1 MSKGKETP
9 RQKMIGMMY
18 LILTAMLALNVSKEA
33 VEAFRKVDMS
43 LTKTTANYIKKNDI
57 TYAAFDAA
65 AAENPEKAGAWKT
78 KAYEIKGRA
87 DELYNYIQDL
97 KVEIITT
104 AEGSDSEALLPDN
117 QIDINKVKKID
128 ENNVPSEILV
138 GANQGGKGNDLKALI
153 EDYREYLVKTLEGK
167 DASAERSILDIL
179 NTDNPQ
185 NLEKTGTEDWVTAN
199 FQTMPLVAAITMLSK
214 MQVDVR
220 NAETDVL
227 NFLYTQIDAG
237 AFRFN
242 YIVPTVTTNTS
253 YVMQGNEYE
262 AKVFVAATDTT
273 QDLEI
278 FVGPYTTKTNPDGT
292 PLYEPTSQATQL
304 PIDESGRGVY
314 RVRPGSVGEK
324 SWGGVIRMK
333 APDGSVRTYKFDQKY
348 SVGMPN
354 VVVSPTAMNVLYQG
368 IQNPLDISVPGVGSD
383 KLTVRMTNGDISKG
397 KYKNYR
403 GEYVAQPRTVGQN
416 AQIIVSA
423 NIDGKVQSFPPV
435 EFRVRRLPDPEA
447 RFANMKE
454 GNVLR
459 SVAAAQQVVTA
470 VLENFEFDLTYTVTG
485 FTVSVNDKG
494 YEITAESNNNRLTDK
509 QKSLISNLRA
519 GQKLIIEKIRAV
531 GPDGRTRD
539 LNPIILKI
547 N

>member
-1 MSKGKETP
+1 
-9 RQKMIGMMY
+9 MIGMMY

-33 VEAFRKVDMS
+33 VEAFKKVDLS
-43 LTKTTANYIKKNDI
+43 LTKTIANYVKKNDI
-57 TYAAFDAA
+57 TYAAFDFAA
-65 AAENPEKAGAWKT
+65 KDNPEKAEAWRV
-78 KAYEIKGRA
+78 KAYEVKDRA
-87 DELYNYIQDL
+87 NEIYGYIQDL
-97 KVEIITT
+97 KIEIITK
-104 AEGSDSEALLPDN
+104 AEGPESEAILPNN
-117 QIDINKVKKID
+117 QIDITKVKKID
-128 ENNVPSEILV
+128 ENNIPSEVLV
-138 GANQGGKGNDLKALI
+138 GADQAGKGNYLKAMIEDFRSYLI
-153 EDYREYLVKTLEGK
+153 ETLDGK
-167 DASAERSILDIL
+167 DPGTEQSILDIL
-179 NTDNPQ
+179 NTDDPK
-185 NLEKTGTEDWVTAN
+185 NLEGTGTEDWVTAN
-199 FQTMPLVAAITMLSK
+199 FQTLPLVAAITMLSK

-220 NAETDVL
+220 NAETDAL
-227 NFLYTQIDAG
+227 NFLFTQIDAG
-237 AFRFN
+237 SFRFN
-242 YIVPTVTTNTS
+242 NIIPTVTTNTS

-278 FVGPYTTKTNPDGT
+278 FVGPYTSKPNPDGSVT
-292 PLYEPTSQATQL
+292 YEPSSQSIQL
-304 PIDESGRGVY
+304 PIDDSGRGIY

-333 APDGSVRTYKFDQKY
+333 APDGSIRTFNFDQKY
-348 SVGMPN
+348 SVGVAN

-383 KLTVRMTNGDISKG
+383 KLTVRMTNGDIKKG
-397 KYKNYR
+397 KYKDYR

-423 NIDGKVQSFPPV
+423 NIDGKTQSFPPV

-494 YEITAESNNNRLTDK
+494 FEITAESSNNRLTDK
-509 QKSLISNLRA
+509 QKSLIGNLRA
-519 GQKLIIEKIRAV
+519 GQKLIIEKIKAV

>member
-1 MSKGKETP
+1 
-9 RQKMIGMMY
+9 MIGMMY

-33 VEAFRKVDMS
+33 VEAFKKVDLS

-57 TYAAFDAA
+57 TYAAFRAA
-65 AAENPEKAGAWKT
+65 AEENPEKAEAWRV
-78 KAYEIKGRA
+78 KAFEVKDRA

-97 KVEIITT
+97 KLEIITT
-104 AEGSDSEALLPDN
+104 AEGPESEALLPDG
-117 QIDINKVKKID
+117 QIDITKVKKID
-128 ENNVPSEILV
+128 ENNVPSEILI
-138 GANQGGKGNDLKALI
+138 GANQDGKGNDLKAQI
-153 EDYREYLVKTLEGK
+153 EDFRTVLIDMLEGK
-167 DASAERSILDIL
+167 DMSAEQSIMDIL
-179 NTDNPQ
+179 NTDDPM
-185 NLEKTGTEDWVTAN
+185 NLEGTGTENWVNAN
-199 FQTMPLVAAITMLSK
+199 FQTLPLVAVITILSK

-242 YIVPTVTTNTS
+242 NIIPTVTTNTS

-278 FVGPYTTKTNPDGT
+278 FVGPYTSKPNPDGT
-292 PLYEPTSQATQL
+292 MTYEPSSSATKI
-304 PIDESGRGVY
+304 PIDASGRGIY
-314 RVRPGSVGEK
+314 RVRAGSVGEK

-333 APDGSVRTYKFDQKY
+333 APDGSVRTYNFDQKY

-383 KLTVRMTNGDISKG
+383 KLTVRMTNGDIKKG
-397 KYKNYR
+397 KYKDYR

-423 NIDGKVQSFPPV
+423 NIDGKVQTFPAV

-454 GNVLR
+454 GNVLK

-494 YEITAESNNNRLTDK
+494 YEITAESSNNRLTDK
-509 QKSLISNLRA
+509 QKSLIANLRA
-519 GQKLIIEKIRAV
+519 GQKLIIEKIKAV
-531 GPDGRTRD
+531 GPDGKTRD

>member
-1 MSKGKETP
+1 MAKGKETP

-33 VEAFRKVDMS
+33 VEAFKKVDLS
-43 LTKTTANYIKKNDI
+43 LTKTTANYVKKNDL
-57 TYAAFDAA
+57 TYAAFDFAA
-65 AAENPEKAGAWKT
+65 KDNPEKAEAWKI
-78 KAYEIKGRA
+78 KAYEVKARA
-87 DELYNYIQDL
+87 NELYNYIQDL
-97 KVEIITT
+97 KIEIITK
-104 AEGSDSEALLPDN
+104 AEGPESEALLPDN
-117 QIDINKVKKID
+117 GIDITKVKKID
-128 ENNVPSEILV
+128 ENNIPSEVLI
-138 GANQGGKGNDLKALI
+138 GANQDGKGNDLKALI
-153 EDYREYLVKTLEGK
+153 EDYRGYLVETLDGK
-167 DASAERSILDIL
+167 DMSAEGSILDIL

-185 NLEKTGTEDWVTAN
+185 NLEKTGTENWVTAQ
-199 FQTMPLVAAITMLSK
+199 FQTMPLVAVITILSK

-237 AFRFN
+237 SFRFN
-242 YIVPTVTTNTS
+242 YIIPTVTTNTS

-278 FVGPYTTKTNPDGT
+278 FVGPYTSTPNADGT
-292 PLYEPTSQATQL
+292 MTYEPSSQSIKL
-304 PIDESGRGVY
+304 PIDGSGRGIY
-314 RVRPGSVGEK
+314 RVKAGSVGEK

-333 APDGSVRTYKFDQKY
+333 APDNSIRTFNFDQKY
-348 SVGMPN
+348 SVGVAN

-383 KLTVRMTNGDISKG
+383 KLTVRMTNGDIKRG
-397 KYKNYR
+397 RYKDYR
-403 GEYVAQPRTVGQN
+403 GEYIAQPRTVGQN
-416 AQIIVSA
+416 ADIIVSA
-423 NIDGKVQSFPPV
+423 NIDGKVQTFPPV

-494 YEITAESNNNRLTDK
+494 FEITAESNNNRLTDK
-509 QKSLISNLRA
+509 QKSLIGNLRA
-519 GQKLIIEKIRAV
+519 GQKLIIEKIKAV

>member
-1 MSKGKETP
+1 
-9 RQKMIGMMY
+9 MIGMMY

-33 VEAFRKVDMS
+33 IEAFRKVDLS

-65 AAENPEKAGAWKT
+65 AEENQEKAGAWRT
-78 KAYEIKGRA
+78 KAYDVKGRA

-104 AEGSDSEALLPDN
+104 AEGPDSEALLPDN

-128 ENNVPSEILV
+128 ENNVPSEVLI
-138 GANQGGKGNDLKALI
+138 GSDQAGKGNDLKAQIEDFRSFLI
-153 EDYREYLVKTLEGK
+153 ETLEGK
-167 DASAERSILDIL
+167 DLSAERSVLDIL
-179 NTDNPQ
+179 NTDDPE
-185 NLEKTGTEDWVTAN
+185 NLEGTGTENWVNAN
-199 FQTMPLVAAITMLSK
+199 FQTLPLVAVITILSK

-227 NFLYTQIDAG
+227 NFLFTQIDAG

-242 YIVPTVTTNTS
+242 NIVPTVTTNTS
-253 YVMQGNEYE
+253 YVMQGNMYD
-262 AKVFVAATDTT
+262 ARVFVAATDTT

-278 FVGPYTTKTNPDGT
+278 FVGPYTTKDNPDGT
-292 PLYEPTSQATQL
+292 KTYEPSGNAQKL
-304 PIDESGRGVY
+304 DIDASGRGVY
-314 RVRPGSVGEK
+314 NVKAGSVGEK

-333 APDGSVRTYKFDQKY
+333 APDGTIRTFNFDQKY

-354 VVVSPTAMNVLYQG
+354 VVVSPTAMNVFYQG
-368 IQNPLDISVPGVGSD
+368 IQNPVDISVPGVGSD
-383 KLTVRMTNGDISKG
+383 KLTVRMTNGDIKRG
-397 KYKNYR
+397 KYKDYR

-423 NIDGKVQSFPPV
+423 NIDGKVQTFPPV

-494 YEITAESNNNRLTDK
+494 FEITAESNNNRLTDK
-509 QKSLISNLRA
+509 QKGLIANLRA
-519 GQKLIIEKIRAV
+519 GQKLIIEKIKAV
-531 GPDGRTRD
+531 GPDGKTRD

>member
-33 VEAFRKVDMS
+33 VEAFKKVDLS
-43 LTKTTANYIKKNDI
+43 LTKTTANYVKKNDL
-57 TYAAFDAA
+57 TYAAFDFAA
-65 AAENPEKAGAWKT
+65 KDNPEKAEAWKI
-78 KAYEIKGRA
+78 KAYEVKARA
-87 DELYNYIQDL
+87 NELYNYIQDL
-97 KVEIITT
+97 KIEIITK
-104 AEGSDSEALLPDN
+104 AEGPESEALLPDN
-117 QIDINKVKKID
+117 GIDITKVKKID
-128 ENNVPSEILV
+128 ENNIPSEVLI
-138 GANQGGKGNDLKALI
+138 GANQDGKGNDLKALI
-153 EDYREYLVKTLEGK
+153 EDYRGYLVETLDGK
-167 DASAERSILDIL
+167 DMSAEGSILDIL

-185 NLEKTGTEDWVTAN
+185 NLEKTGTENWVTAQ
-199 FQTMPLVAAITMLSK
+199 FQTMPLVAVITILSK

-237 AFRFN
+237 SFRFN
-242 YIVPTVTTNTS
+242 YIIPTVTTNTS

-278 FVGPYTTKTNPDGT
+278 FVGPYTSTPNADGT
-292 PLYEPTSQATQL
+292 MTYEPSSQSIKL
-304 PIDESGRGVY
+304 PIDGSGRGIY
-314 RVRPGSVGEK
+314 RVKAGSVGEK

-333 APDGSVRTYKFDQKY
+333 APDNSIRTFNFDQKY
-348 SVGMPN
+348 SVGVAN

-383 KLTVRMTNGDISKG
+383 KLTVRMTNGDIKRG
-397 KYKNYR
+397 RYKDYR
-403 GEYVAQPRTVGQN
+403 GEYIAQPRTVGQN
-416 AQIIVSA
+416 ADIIVSA
-423 NIDGKVQSFPPV
+423 NIDGKVQTFPPV

-494 YEITAESNNNRLTDK
+494 FEITAESNNNRLTDK
-509 QKSLISNLRA
+509 QKSLIGNLRA
-519 GQKLIIEKIRAV
+519 GQKLIIEKIKAV

>member
-1 MSKGKETP
+1 
-9 RQKMIGMMY
+9 MIGMMY

-33 VEAFRKVDMS
+33 VEAFRKVDLS

-65 AAENPEKAGAWKT
+65 AAENPEKAGAWKA
-78 KAYEIKGRA
+78 KAYEVKGRA

-104 AEGSDSEALLPDN
+104 AEGTDSEALLPDN

-138 GANQGGKGNDLKALI
+138 GANQSGKGNYLKALI
-153 EDYREYLVKTLEGK
+153 EDYRVYLVETLEGK
-167 DASAERSILDIL
+167 DASAEKSILDIL
-179 NTDNPQ
+179 NTDDPQ

-304 PIDESGRGVY
+304 PIDESGRGIY

-333 APDGSVRTYKFDQKY
+333 APDGTVRTYKFDQKY

-403 GEYVAQPRTVGQN
+403 GDYVAQPRTVGQN

-454 GNVLR
+454 GNVLK

-509 QKSLISNLRA
+509 QKGLIANLRA
-519 GQKLIIEKIRAV
+519 GQKLIIEKIKAV
-531 GPDGRTRD
+531 GPDGKTRD

>member
-33 VEAFRKVDMS
+33 VEAFKKVDLS

-57 TYAAFDAA
+57 TYAAFDVA

-78 KAYEIKGRA
+78 RAYDVKARA

-104 AEGSDSEALLPDN
+104 AEGPESEALLPDN
-117 QIDINKVKKID
+117 QIDVTKVKKID
-128 ENNVPSEILV
+128 ENNVPSEILI
-138 GANQGGKGNDLKALI
+138 GANQEGKGNDLKALM
-153 EDYREYLVKTLEGK
+153 EDYRGFLVETLDGK
-167 DASAERSILDIL
+167 DMAAEASILDIL
-179 NTDNPQ
+179 NTDDPQ
-185 NLEKTGTEDWVTAN
+185 NIEKTGTENWVNAN
-199 FQTMPLVAAITMLSK
+199 FQALPLVAVITILSK

-237 AFRFN
+237 SLRFN
-242 YIVPTVTTNTS
+242 KIIPTVIPNST

-262 AKVFVAATDTT
+262 ARVFVAATDTT
-273 QDLEI
+273 QDMEI
-278 FVGPYTTKTNPDGT
+278 FVGPYTSKTNADGT
-292 PLYEPTSQATQL
+292 VVYEPGSQATKL
-304 PIDESGRGVY
+304 PIDESGVGIY
-314 RVRPGSVGEK
+314 RVRPGSTGEK

-333 APDGSVRTYKFDQKY
+333 APDGTIRTYGFDSKY

-354 VVVSPTAMNVLYQG
+354 VVVSPTAMNVFYQG
-368 IQNPLDISVPGVGSD
+368 IQNPVDISVPGVGSD
-383 KLTVRMTNGDISKG
+383 KLTVRMTNGDIKRG
-397 KYKNYR
+397 KYKDYR
-403 GEYVAQPRTVGQN
+403 GEYVAEPRTVGQN
-416 AQIIVSA
+416 AQVIVTA
-423 NIDGKVQSFPPV
+423 NINGKVQTFPPV

-494 YEITAESNNNRLTDK
+494 FEITAESNNNRLTDK
-509 QKSLISNLRA
+509 QKGLIANLRA
-519 GQKLIIEKIRAV
+519 GQKLIIEKIKAV

>member
-1 MSKGKETP
+1 MAKGKETP

-33 VEAFRKVDMS
+33 VEAFKKVDIS

-65 AAENPEKAGAWKT
+65 ANDNAEKAGPWRT
-78 KAYEIKGRA
+78 KAYEVKARA
-87 DELYNYIQDL
+87 DEIYNYIQDL

-104 AEGSDSEALLPDN
+104 AEGPDAEALLPDG
-117 QIDINKVKKID
+117 QIDITKVKKID

-138 GANQGGKGNDLKALI
+138 GANQGGKGNDLKAQI
-153 EDYREYLVKTLEGK
+153 EDYRSFLIELLEGA
-167 DASAERSILDIL
+167 DPSAERSIMDIL
-179 NTDNPQ
+179 NTDDPQ
-185 NLEKTGTEDWVTAN
+185 NLEGTGTENWVNAN
-199 FQTMPLVAAITMLSK
+199 FQTLPLVAVITILSK

-237 AFRFN
+237 SFRFN

-253 YVMQGNEYE
+253 YVMQGNTYD
-262 AKVFVAATDTT
+262 ARVFVAATDTT

-278 FVGPYTTKTNPDGT
+278 FVGPYTTKDNPDGSKT
-292 PLYEPTSQATQL
+292 YEPASNAQKL
-304 PIDESGRGVY
+304 DIDQSGRGIY
-314 RVRPGSVGEK
+314 SVRATSVGEK

-333 APDGSVRTYKFDQKY
+333 APDGTQRTFKFDQKY

-383 KLTVRMTNGDISKG
+383 KLTVRMTNGDIKRG
-397 KYKNYR
+397 KYKDYR
-403 GEYVAQPRTVGQN
+403 GEYIAQPRTVGQN
-416 AQIIVSA
+416 AEIIVSA
-423 NIDGKVQSFPPV
+423 NIDGKVQTFPPV

-454 GNVLR
+454 GTVLK
-459 SVAAAQQVVTA
+459 SVASAQQVVTA

-494 YEITAESNNNRLTDK
+494 FEITAESNNNRLTDK
-509 QKSLISNLRA
+509 QKGLIANLRA
-519 GQKLIIEKIRAV
+519 GQKLIIEKIKAV

>member
-33 VEAFRKVDMS
+33 VEAFKRVDQG
-43 LTKTTANYIKKNDI
+43 LTKTTANYIKKNDL
-57 TYAAFDAA
+57 TYAAFDVA
-65 AAENPEKAGAWKT
+65 AAENPEKAGQWKT
-78 KAYEIKGRA
+78 KAYEVKARA
-87 DELYNYIQDL
+87 DELFNYIQDL
-97 KVEIITT
+97 KVEIITK
-104 AEGSDSEALLPDN
+104 AEGKESEALLPDN
-117 QIDINKVKKID
+117 QIDITKVKRID
-128 ENNVPSEILV
+128 ENNIPSEVLI
-138 GANQGGKGNDLKALI
+138 GANQAGKGNDLKALI
-153 EDYREYLVKTLEGK
+153 EDYRGFLVETLGGK
-167 DASAERSILDIL
+167 DMDAEQSILDIL
-179 NTDNPQ
+179 NTDDPK
-185 NLEKTGTEDWVTAN
+185 NLEKTGTEDWVTAT
-199 FQTMPLVAAITMLSK
+199 FQTLPLVAAITILSK

-227 NFLYTQIDAG
+227 NFLYTQIEAG
-237 AFRFN
+237 SYKFN
-242 YIVPTVTTNTS
+242 KIIPTVIPNST
-253 YVMQGNEYE
+253 YIMQGNEYE
-262 AKVFVAATDTT
+262 AQVFVAATDTT

-278 FVGPYTTKTNPDGT
+278 LVGPYTEKTNADGT
-292 PLYEPTSQATQL
+292 VSYEMTGDYTKL
-304 PIDESGRGVY
+304 PVDESGVGRY
-314 RVRPGSVGEK
+314 RVRAGTVGDK
-324 SWGGVIRMK
+324 SWGGVIKMK
-333 APDGSVRTYKFDQKY
+333 SPDGKMRSWNFNSKY
-348 SVGMPN
+348 TVAPPN

-368 IQNPLDISVPGVGSD
+368 IQNPLDISVPGIGSNQI
-383 KLTVRMTNGDISKG
+383 TARMTNGEIKKG

-403 GEYVAQPRTVGQN
+403 GDWTAQPRTVGEN

-423 NIDGKVQSFPPV
+423 NINGKVQTFPPV

-494 YEITAESNNNRLTDK
+494 FEITAESNSNRLTDK
-509 QKSLISNLRA
+509 QKGLIGNLRA
-519 GQKLIIEKIRAV
+519 GQKLIIEKIKAV
-531 GPDGRTRD
+531 GPDGKTRD

>member
-33 VEAFRKVDMS
+33 VEAFKKVDLS

-57 TYAAFDAA
+57 TYAAFKAA
-65 AAENPEKAGAWKT
+65 AEENPEKAEAWRA
-78 KAYEIKGRA
+78 KAFEVKERSN
-87 DELYNYIQDL
+87 ELYNYIQDL

-104 AEGSDSEALLPDN
+104 AEGRESEALLANN
-117 QIDINKVKKID
+117 QIDITKVKKID
-128 ENNVPSEILV
+128 ENNIPSEILI
-138 GANQGGKGNDLKALI
+138 GSDQAGKGNDLKALI
-153 EDYREYLVKTLEGK
+153 EDYRSYLVETLDGK
-167 DASAERSILDIL
+167 DPSAERSILDIL
-179 NTDNPQ
+179 NTDDPQ
-185 NLEKTGTEDWVTAN
+185 NLEGTGTENWVNAN
-199 FQTMPLVAAITMLSK
+199 FQTLPLVAVITILSK

-220 NAETDVL
+220 NSETDAL
-227 NFLYTQIDAG
+227 NFLFTQIDAG
-237 AFRFN
+237 SFRFN
-242 YIVPTVTTNTS
+242 SIIPTVTTNTS

-262 AKVFVAATDTT
+262 ARVFVAATDTT

-278 FVGPYTTKTNPDGT
+278 FVGPYTTKSNPDGT
-292 PLYEPTSQATQL
+292 PLYEPSSQATQL
-304 PIDESGRGVY
+304 PIDNSGVGVY
-314 RVRPGSVGEK
+314 RVRAGSIGEK

-333 APDGSVRTYKFDQKY
+333 APDGTVRTYNFDQKY

-354 VVVSPTAMNVLYQG
+354 VVVSPTAMNVFYQG
-368 IQNPLDISVPGVGSD
+368 IQNPVAISVPGVGSD
-383 KLTVRMTNGDISKG
+383 KLTVRMTNGDIKRG
-397 KYKNYR
+397 KYKDYR
-403 GEYVAQPRTVGQN
+403 GEYIAQPRTVGQN

-423 NIDGKVQSFPPV
+423 NIDGKVQTFPPV

-459 SVAAAQQVVTA
+459 SVAAAQQVVIA

-494 YEITAESNNNRLTDK
+494 FEITAESNNNRLTDK
-509 QKSLISNLRA
+509 QKGLIGNLRA
-519 GQKLIIEKIRAV
+519 GQKLIIEKIKAV

>member
-33 VEAFRKVDMS
+33 VEAFKKVDMS
-43 LTKTTANYIKKNDI
+43 LTKTTANYIKKNEI

-78 KAYEIKGRA
+78 KAYDVKARA
-87 DELYNYIQDL
+87 DELYNYMQDL
-97 KVEIITT
+97 KIEIITK
-104 AEGSDSEALLPDN
+104 AEGENSEALLPN
-117 QIDINKVKKID
+117 GQIDVTKVKRID
-128 ENNVPSEILV
+128 ENNIPSEVLV

-153 EDYREYLVKTLEGK
+153 EDYRGFLVETLDGK
-167 DASAERSILDIL
+167 DLGAEQSILDIL
-179 NTDNPQ
+179 NTDDPE
-185 NLEKTGTEDWVTAN
+185 NLEKTGTEDWVTAQ
-199 FQTMPLVAAITMLSK
+199 FQTMPLVAVITILSK

-237 AFRFN
+237 SMRFN
-242 YIVPTVTTNTS
+242 NIIPTVIPNST
-253 YVMQGNEYE
+253 YIMQGNEYE
-262 AKVFVAATDTT
+262 ARVFVAATDTT
-273 QDLEI
+273 QDMEI
-278 FVGPYTTKTNPDGT
+278 FVGPYNTTTNPDGS
-292 PLYEPTSQATQL
+292 LSYEPTSQATQL
-304 PIDESGRGVY
+304 PIDESGVGVY
-314 RVRPGSVGEK
+314 RVRPGSTGEK
-324 SWGGVIRMK
+324 SWGGIIKMK
-333 APDGSVRTYKFDQKY
+333 APDGTMRSYAFNSQY
-348 SVGMPN
+348 SVGVPN

-368 IQNPLDISVPGVGSD
+368 IKNPLDISVPGVGSD
-383 KLTVRMTNGDISKG
+383 KLTVRMTNGNVNRG
-397 KYKNYR
+397 KYKDYR
-403 GEYVAQPRTVGQN
+403 GEYVAEPRTVGQN

-423 NIDGKVQSFPPV
+423 NINGKVQTFPPV

-470 VLENFEFDLTYTVTG
+470 TLENFEFDLTYTVTG
-485 FTVSVNDKG
+485 FTVSVNDRG
-494 YEITAESNNNRLTDK
+494 FEITADSNSNRITAK
-509 QKSLISNLRA
+509 QKELIGNLRA
-519 GQKLIIEKIRAV
+519 GQKLIIEKIKAV

>member
-1 MSKGKETP
+1 MAKGKETP

-33 VEAFRKVDMS
+33 VEAFKKVDLS
-43 LTKTTANYIKKNDI
+43 LTKTTANYVKKNDL
-57 TYAAFDAA
+57 TYAAFDFAA
-65 AAENPEKAGAWKT
+65 KDNPEKAEAWKI
-78 KAYEIKGRA
+78 KAYEVKARA
-87 DELYNYIQDL
+87 NELYNYIQDL
-97 KVEIITT
+97 KIEIITK
-104 AEGSDSEALLPDN
+104 AEGPESEALLPDN
-117 QIDINKVKKID
+117 GIDITKVKKID
-128 ENNVPSEILV
+128 ENNIPSEVLI
-138 GANQGGKGNDLKALI
+138 GANQDGKGNDLKALI
-153 EDYREYLVKTLEGK
+153 EDYRGYLVETLDGK
-167 DASAERSILDIL
+167 DMSAEGSILDIL

-185 NLEKTGTEDWVTAN
+185 NLEKTGTENWVTAQ
-199 FQTMPLVAAITMLSK
+199 FQTMPLVAVITILSK

-237 AFRFN
+237 SFRFN
-242 YIVPTVTTNTS
+242 YIIPTVTTNTS

-278 FVGPYTTKTNPDGT
+278 FVGPYTSTPNADGT
-292 PLYEPTSQATQL
+292 MTYEPSSQSIKL
-304 PIDESGRGVY
+304 PIDGSGRGIY
-314 RVRPGSVGEK
+314 RVKAGSVGEK

-333 APDGSVRTYKFDQKY
+333 APDNSIRTFNFDQKY
-348 SVGMPN
+348 SVGVAN

-383 KLTVRMTNGDISKG
+383 KLTVRMTNGDIKRG
-397 KYKNYR
+397 KYKDYR
-403 GEYVAQPRTVGQN
+403 GGYVAQPRTVGQN
-416 AQIIVSA
+416 ADIIVSA
-423 NIDGKVQSFPPV
+423 NIDGRVQTFPPV

-494 YEITAESNNNRLTDK
+494 FEITAESNNNRLTDK
-509 QKSLISNLRA
+509 QKSLIGNLRA
-519 GQKLIIEKIRAV
+519 GQKLIIEKIKAV